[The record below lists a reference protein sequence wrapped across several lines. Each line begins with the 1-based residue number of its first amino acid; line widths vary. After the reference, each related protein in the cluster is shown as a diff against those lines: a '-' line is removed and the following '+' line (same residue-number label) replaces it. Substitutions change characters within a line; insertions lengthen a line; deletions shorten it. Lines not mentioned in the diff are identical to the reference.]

1 MSGRWLRM
9 AAELEEA
16 TAAVQNAQNVQKSN
30 PDPTIE
36 RSERSERSERLP
48 GLAAENAGTDHSNTS
63 AAVDAFEERAA
74 IAEFDAGIPRTWVEG
89 FAALQCAQAPD
100 WAALRPGM
108 WVDLINAVG
117 LFLDRWGRQA
127 AALGWDSIDLF
138 GALPAAPLARM
149 DQQGLVFFLRDG
161 GEVVGMTAHTATIRR
176 PSAAVQTFRHR
187 SAATRESRTAP
198 LWELVASGGGEL

>member
-1 MSGRWLRM
+1 M

-16 TAAVQNAQNVQKSN
+16 TAAAQIAQNVQKSN
-30 PDPTIE
+30 PDPTI
-36 RSERSERSERLP
+36 ERSERSERLP

-74 IAEFDAGIPRTWVEG
+74 TAEFDAGISRTWVEG
-89 FAALQCAQAPD
+89 FAALQCAQAPG

-108 WVDLINAVG
+108 WADLINAVG
-117 LFLDRWGRQA
+117 LFLDRWARQA

-138 GALPAAPLARM
+138 GALPAAPLTRM

-161 GEVVGMTAHTATIRR
+161 GEVVGVTAHTATK
-176 PSAAVQTFRHR
+176 V
-187 SAATRESRTAP
+187 AP
-198 LWELVASGGGEL
+198 